1 MTEES
6 FSPTKDGKFT
16 ESDSGMVVTAFPAAT
31 QAGITMFKLG
41 GNAVDAA
48 CAAALA
54 LGVCEPQG
62 SGIGGQT
69 VAILHINGQT
79 IAIDGSTKA
88 PSLAHSSQYKTDTER
103 KRGYKAMTI
112 PSTPA
117 VLGYMNEKY
126 GRLKWKTVVQ
136 PALKIASSGY
146 QVTELQS
153 SLLRRELE
161 NFLKVPNQSGALY
174 MLKDGKE
181 PYEPGELFIQYDLA
195 GTLAEIAS
203 QGYQAMYSGKIAAHI
218 DSDMRKHGGL
228 LRLEDLALIP
238 EVIERVPVEGG
249 YRGYAIKSLPPPG
262 SGETLLLILAMM
274 EKLSPEMLRENSPG
288 KYKWMAEILH
298 KAFLDYRSNPRNPN
312 TFGQIPEG
320 EKDIHH
326 RASQL
331 IGEIKSGERLL
342 GRDNGAEQGMGETTH
357 LSVMDKEGNVVGI
370 TQSLNLVYGAK
381 VATKGLGFLYNNY
394 IEAFQFGKPGHYY
407 NLRPGGIPWPCATPT
422 IVFKNNMPWIVLGS
436 PGSQRIFSSI
446 AQFLSLIIDR
456 NMSMDKA
463 IEFPRIHSEQNGEL
477 SMELERMHPAIV
489 EFLKNKGYKIKKRE
503 AYSFYMGAIHA
514 ALLCQSKNGFQGA
527 ADVRRDGTAMGNY
540 CE

>member
-1 MTEES
+1 MIEES
-6 FSPTKDGKFT
+6 FSPTKDGKFS
-16 ESDSGMVVTAFPAAT
+16 ESESGMVVTAFPEAT
-31 QAGITMFKLG
+31 QAGNTMFKLG

-69 VAILHINGQT
+69 VAIMHINGHT

-88 PSLAHSSQYKTDTER
+88 PSLAHSSQYKTDSER
-103 KRGYKAMTI
+103 KGGYKAMTI
-112 PSTPA
+112 PSTLA

-136 PALKIASSGY
+136 PALNIAASGY
-146 QVTELQS
+146 QVTALQS
-153 SLLRRELE
+153 FLLRRELE
-161 NFLKVPNQSGALY
+161 NFLSVPNKSGARY
-174 MLKDGKE
+174 MLKNGKE
-181 PYEPGELFIQYDLA
+181 PYEPGDLLIQHDLA

-203 QGYQAMYSGKIAAHI
+203 QGYQSMYSGKIAASI

-228 LRLEDLALIP
+228 LRLEDLAMIP
-238 EVIERVPVEGG
+238 EVIEREPVEGT
-249 YRGYAIKSLPPPG
+249 YRGYSIKSLPPPG

-274 EKLSPEMLRENSPG
+274 ETLSQAILSEDSPE
-288 KYKWMAEILH
+288 KYRWIAEILH
-298 KAFLDYRSNPRNPN
+298 KAFLNYRHNPRNPN
-312 TFGQIPEG
+312 TYHQIPEPDKG
-320 EKDIHH
+320 IHK

-331 IGEIKSGERLL
+331 MEEIESGHRLL
-342 GRDNGAEQGMGETTH
+342 GRGTGAEQGMGETTH
-357 LSVMDKEGNVVGI
+357 LSVIDKMGNAVGI

-394 IEAFQFGKPGHYY
+394 IEAFQFEKPGHYY

-422 IVFKNNMPWIVLGS
+422 IVFKDQKPWIVLGS

-446 AQFLSLIIDR
+446 AQFLSLVIDR
-456 NMSMDKA
+456 NMSIDRA

-477 SMELERMHPAIV
+477 SMEIKKINPAII
-489 EFLKNKGYKIKKRE
+489 EFLVKKGYRIKERE

-514 ALLCQSKNGFQGA
+514 ALMCQSKNGFQGA
-527 ADVRRDGTAMGNY
+527 ADIRRDGTAMGN
-540 CE
+540 